1 MVHETRM
8 ETISSFTSKRV
19 PNQHSHFYNYLER
32 QYKDREFLILR
43 SSGDHHLNLPNFL
56 LIHVPER
63 NSSKCL
69 KTGKLHLLRSRS
81 ITDILIV
88 TFPEQKMG
96 VTRLGCKKNPP
107 INQPMYIIGCVIHIY
122 SINQYNN
129 EKYVRPNP
137 THLTSLEFWSTHR
150 IMHQTAL
157 WQQAYPTIPSCLQ
170 NHTQMFKMKDESS
183 LISTMLHLH
192 SSRWTITFDSSYIE
206 TQQYFEE
213 SYLKMKTS
221 KIPLLLF
228 YIF

>member
-1 MVHETRM
+1 
-8 ETISSFTSKRV
+8 
-19 PNQHSHFYNYLER
+19 
-32 QYKDREFLILR
+32 
-43 SSGDHHLNLPNFL
+43 
-56 LIHVPER
+56 
-63 NSSKCL
+63 
-69 KTGKLHLLRSRS
+69 
-81 ITDILIV
+81 
-88 TFPEQKMG
+88 
-96 VTRLGCKKNPP
+96 
-107 INQPMYIIGCVIHIY
+107 MYIIGSVIHIY
-122 SINQYNN
+122 PINQYYN

-170 NHTQMFKMKDESS
+170 NHIQMFKMKDESS

-192 SSRWTITFDSSYIE
+192 SSRRTITFDSSYIE

-228 YIF
+228 HIYFLKLWYPSYPLFFMVVHVTYILLYYIDPNTNIVPLKRCGHQDRTNI